1 MVGSIRVH
9 YLQCCVF
16 QMFSGIEQPA
26 VIFLLFLFYYQGILN
41 PALNPQHLQE
51 RLHSH
56 STFQSYQPLETLYI
70 TNRIHLFK
78 HIHKEPLI
86 MYIQCFLLL
95 YTCAH
100 TPGKS
105 FHFFVGLDNDTYT
118 CQSIRHFAECCGRTL
133 PRTCDHSLRLCY
145 LNIEAFKSFHMSKS
159 NKLNRS

>member
-41 PALNPQHLQE
+41 PVLNPQHLQE

-86 MYIQCFLLL
+86 MYIQCFLLNAVEGL
-95 YTCAH
+95 YQGPVIIHYACVIWILRPSKASIWANLTNGIDPKTLFNWRRWDKRIAH
-100 TPGKS
+100 TCPWKS
-105 FHFFVGLDNDTYT
+105 F
-118 CQSIRHFAECCGRTL
+118 
-133 PRTCDHSLRLCY
+133 
-145 LNIEAFKSFHMSKS
+145 
-159 NKLNRS
+159 

>member
-105 FHFFVGLDNDTYT
+105 FHFFVGLDNDTYLLKYSSFCWMLWEDFT
-118 CQSIRHFAECCGRTL
+118 KDLWSFTTL
-133 PRTCDHSLRLCY
+133 VLFEYWGLQ
-145 LNIEAFKSFHMSKS
+145 
-159 NKLNRS
+159 KLPYEQI